1 MIEIN
6 VVPPQLRKKKKKKL
20 LPGGV
25 EIPPEVII
33 GSIGGLFF
41 LLILAHIGLL
51 MLNISKMKEHKQL
64 KQEWQAILPQKE
76 KVDGVVND
84 MRRLQ
89 NKHKAIVK
97 VTGGEP
103 INWAMKLNMISN
115 ELPRGVWLTKIAL
128 TNEMLFVEGSAI
140 SKSQDELINVH
151 KFTSNLK
158 RQSSFMNELTELE
171 LGSIQRRTERGID
184 VADFLITT
192 KLVHAL
198 HQEEEQS
205 DEK

>member
-6 VVPPQLRKKKKKKL
+6 VVPQELRKKKKKKL

-51 MLNISKMKEHKQL
+51 FLNVSKMKEHKAL
-64 KQEWQAILPQKE
+64 KQEWQQLLPQKE

-84 MRRLQ
+84 MRKLQ

-97 VTGGEP
+97 VTGGE
-103 INWAMKLNMISN
+103 
-115 ELPRGVWLTKIAL
+115 
-128 TNEMLFVEGSAI
+128 AI
-140 SKSQDELINVH
+140 D
-151 KFTSNLK
+151 
-158 RQSSFMNELTELE
+158 
-171 LGSIQRRTERGID
+171 
-184 VADFLITT
+184 
-192 KLVHAL
+192 
-198 HQEEEQS
+198 
-205 DEK
+205 

>member
-6 VVPPQLRKKKKKKL
+6 VVPQELRKKKKKKL

-51 MLNISKMKEHKQL
+51 FLNVSKMKEHKAL
-64 KQEWQAILPQKE
+64 KQEWQQLLPQKE

-84 MRRLQ
+84 MRKLQ

-97 VTGGEP
+97 VTGGEA
-103 INWAMKLNMISN
+103 IDWAQKLNLISN

-128 TNEMLFVEGSAI
+128 TPEMLFIEGSAI

-158 RQSSFMNELTELE
+158 RQSAFMHELTELE
-171 LGSIQRRTERGID
+171 LGSIQRRSERGID

-192 KLVHAL
+192 KLVGRM
-198 HQEEEQS
+198 QDEVTENEE
-205 DEK
+205 